1 MAAFL
6 LRSSGAALE
15 ARSAEAGES
24 PTGAR
29 QSAGD
34 PPKCAPALGAM
45 EAEQLR
51 WEGEELA
58 GALEA
63 RSAEAGGFA
72 TLPSLDIVGQSLA
85 AAALR
90 RRRRA
95 VMLFAGLMSGC
106 AVARSGPLL
115 YFYRS
120 AYSCAAP
127 QTAAP
132 GVEGWSGSRHC
143 GDAHL
148 VIGDAQRLSSTLLP
162 LQLGI
167 EIVATP
173 LFSALADHWSYRGVS
188 ALGAGCN
195 VGGLALL
202 AATAAA
208 ATAAAAE
215 PHPSASPPVAE
226 PSGNATTL
234 LLPLGTLC
242 TARLLFGIGGSSVP
256 AATSAL
262 FISLSPAAE
271 RGSAMVALL
280 CVRAAGMTVGAVLGL
295 GLVRLNLD
303 DYLVCWLAL
312 TCLGLVAVAPL
323 LCAAAPRGAEAHR
336 APATPTAPTAPA
348 APTASATTATTST
361 TATSVTPAAAAVRA
375 APWPCALLGGATQ
388 LVGGLRE
395 LLRRPLLRVLMLSSG
410 LIMFGWVG
418 PASIIASYVQSAFAW
433 RQGRWE
439 VLAAACSLPA
449 ALVAIGVGRR
459 CVLPRHGLLGLL
471 KAGFSCTLLGA
482 LCLVG
487 VPWKPYLLVP
497 YVMLSVP
504 GVISLPCAFV
514 LIASAFPQHQQAQ
527 ALGLFQLCLVLGI
540 GVAVPIYGNYLYR
553 AGEPSR
559 AKQAGPFAIAAVAVA
574 LGAATILTAGQQGA
588 GVRADGRARLE
599 DEAEATPPHG
609 GAGNPHMVHTHR
621 DTSGSSEALPAP
633 ALRAPLGVALQGGRA
648 PIEAHEERL

>member
-1 MAAFL
+1 
-6 LRSSGAALE
+6 
-15 ARSAEAGES
+15 
-24 PTGAR
+24 
-29 QSAGD
+29 
-34 PPKCAPALGAM
+34 M
-45 EAEQLR
+45 EVEQLR
-51 WEGEELA
+51 REE

-63 RSAEAGGFA
+63 RSVDAGGC
-72 TLPSLDIVGQSLA
+72 TTLA

-95 VMLFAGLMSGC
+95 VMLYAGLMAGC
-106 AVARSGPLL
+106 AVARSAPLL

-120 AYSCAAP
+120 GYSCAAP
-127 QTAAP
+127 QTTAP

-143 GDAHL
+143 GDAHR
-148 VIGDAQRLSSTLLP
+148 VIGDAQRLSSRLLP

-167 EIVATP
+167 EIIATP

-208 ATAAAAE
+208 TAAAAAAE

-242 TARLLFGIGGSSVP
+242 TARLLLGIGGSSVP

-262 FISLSPAAE
+262 FISMSPADQ
-271 RGSAMVALL
+271 RGSAMVVLL
-280 CVRAAGMTVGAVLGL
+280 CVRAAGMTAGAILGL
-295 GLVRLNLD
+295 GLIRLNLE
-303 DYLVCWLAL
+303 DYVVCWLAL
-312 TCLGLVAVAPL
+312 TCLGLVAAAPL
-323 LCAAAPRGAEAHR
+323 LCAAAPRSAEAHR
-336 APATPTAPTAPA
+336 APATPTAP
-348 APTASATTATTST
+348 ATTATTG
-361 TATSVTPAAAAVRA
+361 TSAASAVRA
-375 APWPCALLGGATQ
+375 APWPCALLGGAIQ
-388 LVGGLRE
+388 LVRGLRE

-439 VLAAACSLPA
+439 ILAAASSLPA
-449 ALVAIGVGRR
+449 ALVATAVGQRY
-459 CVLPRHGLLGLL
+459 VMPRHGLLGLI
-471 KAGFSCTLLGA
+471 KAGFACMVLGA

-487 VPWKPYLLVP
+487 VPWQPYLLVP

-504 GVISLPCAFV
+504 CVITLPCAFV
-514 LIASAFPQHQQAQ
+514 LIARAFPQHQQAQ

-540 GVAVPIYGNYLYR
+540 GIAVPIYGNYLYR

-559 AKQAGPFAIAAVAVA
+559 AMQAGPFAIAAVVVA
-574 LGAATILTAGQQGA
+574 LGAATILTARQQGA

-599 DEAEATPPHG
+599 DEVEARPPHG
-609 GAGNPHMVHTHR
+609 GAGNPPSDR
-621 DTSGSSEALPAP
+621 SESSEGLPTP
-633 ALRAPLGVALQGGRA
+633 ALVRTPLGVVL
-648 PIEAHEERL
+648 